1 MRFLRLGSL
10 SFGGALV
17 FFFGY
22 LSSLAAGQ
30 VPATRVAAED
40 NVNTRYTV
48 ESIEISGDVKPVSF
62 SSSLRENIQSLVGER
77 FNPDQLQELARQIRK
92 ELRLKSVTPRL
103 VRGSTS
109 DQVRVVFEMTRR
121 SIQFDVSVP
130 KFLYHSKQG
139 WSAQVEA
146 STTAAHN
153 SFTFGIVSDGDE
165 LTERFAGIVAR
176 YENLHAGS
184 DRVHLGFRFESYHEQ
199 WNRATLLAIDR
210 PYAFDSG
217 TTVPGIYRT
226 RQNYE
231 PVATFVISKPLSIT
245 VGASF
250 EQMGLQNGG
259 TQSANAML
267 GSIRYHRVGEPS
279 PEGRQDIDAAYSLRA
294 ASRDFGSDFS
304 YTRHQFVARYAIARG
319 RNTVSDEISAG
330 FIAGQ
335 APLFERFVLGTSSL
349 LRGWNRYE
357 IDPLG
362 GNRMLHNSIEYGC
375 RMAEGVGQ
383 IFYDAG
389 TLSSRGQSATI
400 RHSLGVGYRQG
411 IFSVALAFPLREG
424 RIDPI
429 VMVGMN
435 Y

>member
-1 MRFLRLGSL
+1 MKFLRAGSL
-10 SFGGALV
+10 VGGGALMFV
-17 FFFGY
+17 LG
-22 LSSLAAGQ
+22 LSSELVAAQ
-30 VPATRVAAED
+30 FPATRITAED

-48 ESIEISGDVKPVSF
+48 ESIELSGDVKPASF
-62 SSSLRENIQSLVGER
+62 SSTLRENIQSIIGER
-77 FNPDQLQELARQIRK
+77 FNPDQLQDLARQIRK
-92 ELRLKSVTPRL
+92 ELHLKSVTPHL
-103 VRGSTS
+103 LRGSTS
-109 DQVRVVFEMTRR
+109 EQVKVVFEATRR

-146 STTAAHN
+146 STTVAHN
-153 SFTFGIVSDGDE
+153 AFTFGIVSDGDE

-184 DRVHLGFRFESYHEQ
+184 DRVHLGFQFESYHEQ

-210 PYAFDSG
+210 PYAFDSES
-217 TTVPGIYRT
+217 TVPGIYRT
-226 RQNYE
+226 RQNYQ
-231 PVATFVISKPLSIT
+231 PVATFVVSKPLSIT

-259 TQSANAML
+259 TQSANAMIA
-267 GSIRYHRVGEPS
+267 GIRYRHAGEPGAAS
-279 PEGRQDIDAAYSLRA
+279 RQDIDAAYSLRA
-294 ASRDFGSDFS
+294 ASRGWGSDFS
-304 YTRHQFVARYAIARG
+304 YTRHRLGARYAIARG
-319 RNTVSDEISAG
+319 RQTLSDEVTAG

-362 GNRMLHNSIEYGC
+362 GNRIVHNSVEYGC
-375 RMAEGVGQ
+375 RIAEGAGQ
-383 IFYDAG
+383 VFYDAG
-389 TLSSRGQSATI
+389 TLFSRGQSSTV
-400 RHSLGVGYRQG
+400 RHSLGIGYRQG
-411 IFSVALAFPLREG
+411 VFSVALAFPLREG
-424 RIDPI
+424 RVDPI
-429 VMVGMN
+429 LMVGMN